1 MLKDETVKIKILFK
15 KQKKKLETTA
25 KLIIQVMR
33 FR

>member
-15 KQKKKLETTA
+15 KKKLETTA
-25 KLIIQVMR
+25 KLIIQIMR